1 MNEEDIFHQ
10 ALARSRP
17 EERAAYLDRA
27 CAGDPALRASVEALL
42 RANIGA
48 SGFMDRPAS
57 ALLATVDDP
66 ITERPGTVIG
76 PYKLMEQIGEGG
88 MGLVFLAEQ
97 QQPVRRKVALKVIK
111 PGMDTRQVVARFEAE
126 RQALALMDHP
136 NIAKVL
142 DGGETASGRPYF
154 VMELV
159 KAVPIT
165 EFCDQNQVPIR
176 ERLELFLH
184 ICQAVQHAHQ
194 KGIIHRDLKPSNV
207 LVSRH
212 DTTPVVKVIDFG
224 VAKALGQELTDKT
237 LFTGIAQMIGTPLY
251 MSPEQAGKSDLDVDT
266 RSDIYSL
273 GVLLYELLT
282 GTTPFDQGRLK
293 EVGYDE
299 LRRIIREEEP
309 PRPSTRISTLGQAA
323 ATVSTQRKSDPRRL
337 SQLFHGE
344 LDWIVMKALEKDRNR
359 RYESAS
365 AFAADVERYLQD
377 EPVLACPPSAA
388 YRLRKFAR
396 RNRGR
401 LMAATVLG
409 LALLVAAGGIGAAA
423 LDRAARQ
430 RAAED
435 RILETLEAAEPRLRQ
450 GLPWDPALASAHQ
463 RVEVQLES
471 GLVGPTM
478 RRRAEQLQRDVRML
492 LDLDEIRLRQN
503 ESQFAA
509 TYGIARTEE
518 RCAAAFSRY
527 GLDAAALE
535 PSEAA
540 ARVRDSAIREALVA
554 GLDVWTQVKSPQ
566 DKDRAR
572 LRAVIDAVDDNA
584 WRRAFREAALTEDEQ
599 KLKTLAA
606 QEEALA
612 QPPAVLTSLGSVL
625 YAARLWYEAEYILRQ
640 AQRRYPQDFW
650 INYNL
655 GQELIRL
662 PRIGGTDWREQTQ
675 ASEDAVSC
683 FRAAVGIRPTSVD
696 ALTLLGESLDLKG
709 DTDGAIAAFQQAIEL
724 DPQSENGGPRAL
736 LGAALMSKGRQD
748 EAVAV
753 LREGVRLNPLI
764 AQFLYVGGADHLRIK
779 AERLERKGDLDG
791 AIAAYRAAL
800 PLWENVPAGQPGE
813 NAWNRTSHAAYHGWL
828 AQLLAAAG
836 RNRDVLEHARAAETL
851 QMQGVADDPKR
862 LDGWRDLAISRT
874 WQANYLCLQGPVS
887 AAVEACE
894 RAVAAWEEV
903 VKASSAEGV
912 QGSARDDDWFRLAKS
927 YAALTSLLCR
937 QAEEAAR
944 DDGLPG
950 EARRAAA
957 QAAIA
962 RARQVH
968 QKGFQ
973 QLPKQPTAALKAFQ
987 VQYLQAWLMAVAAPP
1002 VGDPLRAVEAAEKL
1016 ARLNPRNHY
1025 YLYILGVAR
1034 YRARDWAGAIE
1045 ALNKGMALLDDGGR
1059 RLGHFAVFLA
1069 MAHWQRGEK
1078 EQARKAF
1085 GTAQAWTG
1093 LCYPSE
1099 LFEDAFPCFWAEAAT
1114 LLGLPNTRPVP
1125 AALRPEDHQNCFAL
1139 FALAL
1144 EAAPEAAWLYRDRGN
1159 AHAEAGE
1166 WDRAAAD
1173 FSQYVKLSPEEPL
1186 PRYWQALALLAAGDM
1201 AGYRRTCA
1209 ALVEHFAGTEKPD
1222 VCHWVVWTC
1231 SLAPDAADEWKPL
1244 LRLAETAARRDPGNA
1259 TYASTFGIALYR
1271 AGHTP
1276 EAIKQLEAAHAAWE
1290 QGGTKGQ
1297 MHSPVYT
1304 WLFLAMAHHQR
1315 GSADDSRRW
1324 LAKAMESPELRIKGP
1339 APWNRRLTLELFQ
1352 REAQSLGKMTVT
1364 KETPAL
1370 AEWDQNGR

>member
-1 MNEEDIFHQ
+1 MSEEDIFHQ

-17 EERAAYLDRA
+17 EERAAYLDGA
-27 CAGDPALRASVEALL
+27 CAGDPALRAAVEALL
-42 RANIGA
+42 RANVGA
-48 SGFMDRPAS
+48 SGFMVRPAPP
-57 ALLATVDDP
+57 LLATVDHP
-66 ITERPGTVIG
+66 VTERPGTVIG
-76 PYKLMEQIGEGG
+76 PYRLLEQIGEGG

-136 NIAKVL
+136 NIARVL

-159 KAVPIT
+159 RAVPVT
-165 EFCDQNQVPIR
+165 EFCDRNQVPIR
-176 ERLELFLH
+176 QRLELFVH
-184 ICQAVQHAHQ
+184 ICQAVQHAHH

-224 VAKALGQELTDKT
+224 VAKALGQNLTDKT
-237 LFTGIAQMIGTPLY
+237 LFTGLAQMIGTPLY

-309 PRPSTRISTLGQAA
+309 PKPSTRISTLGQAA
-323 ATVSTQRKSDPRRL
+323 TTVSTRRKSDPKRL
-337 SQLFHGE
+337 SQLMRGE

-359 RYESAS
+359 HYESAS
-365 AFAADVERYLQD
+365 ALAADVQRYLAD
-377 EPVLACPPSAA
+377 EPVLACPPSAW

-409 LALLVAAGGIGAAA
+409 LGLLVAAGGIGAAA
-423 LDRAARQ
+423 VDRSARQ

-450 GLPWDPALASAHQ
+450 GRPWDPALASAVQ
-463 RVEVQLES
+463 RVEVHLES
-471 GLVGPTM
+471 GLVGPTV
-478 RRRAEQLQRDVRML
+478 RGRAEQLQRDVRML
-492 LDLDEIRLRQN
+492 LDLDEIRLQLMDG
-503 ESQFAA
+503 QAA
-509 TYGIARTEE
+509 AMGGIARIAE
-518 RCAAAFSRY
+518 RSAAAFSRY
-527 GLDAAALE
+527 GLDAVALE

-554 GLDVWTQVKSPQ
+554 GLDAWMHVKPRQ
-566 DKDRAR
+566 DQDRAR
-572 LRAVIDAVDDNA
+572 LRAVADAADDNA
-584 WRRAFREAALTEDEQ
+584 WRRAFREAALTGDEQ
-599 KLKTLAA
+599 KLKKLAA

-650 INYNL
+650 INFNL
-655 GQELIRL
+655 GQDLIRF
-662 PRIGGTDWREQTQ
+662 PRIGGTDWREQKQ
-675 ASEDAVSC
+675 ATEEAVSC
-683 FRAAVGIRPTSVD
+683 FRAAVGIRPTSAE
-696 ALTLLGESLDLKG
+696 ALMHLGESLDLKG
-709 DTDGAIAAFQQAIEL
+709 DTDGVFAACQQAIEL
-724 DPQSENGGPRAL
+724 DPQSKNGDPRYL

-748 EAVAV
+748 EALAV

-764 AQFLYVGGADHLRIK
+764 AHHVAGAEHLRTK
-779 AERLERKGDLDG
+779 ARRLEEQGDREG

-800 PLWENVPAGQPGE
+800 LFMEKAPAGTPDT
-813 NAWNRTSHAAYHGWL
+813 NTWNRQMQAIYHELL

-836 RNRDVLEHARAAETL
+836 RNRDVLEHARAAESL
-851 QMQGVADDPKR
+851 LMQGVADDPKR
-862 LDGWRDLAISRT
+862 LNGWPALASSRT

-912 QGSARDDDWFRLAKS
+912 SDPARQDNWFKLAQS
-927 YAALTSLLCR
+927 YGALTSLLCR

-944 DDGLPG
+944 EDGRPG

-968 QKGFQ
+968 QKGLQ
-973 QLPKQPTAALKAFQ
+973 QLPKQPTAVLNAWQ
-987 VQYLQAWLMAVAAPP
+987 VQYLHAWLMAMAAPP

-1016 ARLNPRNHY
+1016 ARLYPSNRFAWHT
-1025 YLYILGVAR
+1025 LGVAR
-1034 YRARDWAGAIE
+1034 HRARDWAGAIE
-1045 ALNKGMALLDDGGR
+1045 ALNKGMALDYGAH
-1059 RLGHFAVFLA
+1059 RLGNFAVFLA

-1085 GTAQAWTG
+1085 DTAQAWTG
-1093 LCYPSE
+1093 LCSRWQV
-1099 LFEDAFPCFWAEAAT
+1099 FEEAFPCYWAEAAT
-1114 LLGLPNTRPVP
+1114 LLGLPNTRPAP
-1125 AALRPEDHQNCFAL
+1125 SALHPWDHQNLLAL

-1144 EAAPEAAWLYRDRGN
+1144 EAAPEAAWVYRERGN

-1173 FSQYVKLSPEEPL
+1173 FSQYAKRNPEEPL
-1186 PRYWQALALLAAGDM
+1186 PRYWQALTLLAAGDM

-1209 ALVEHFAGTEKPD
+1209 ALVEHFARTEKPD
-1222 VCHWVVWTC
+1222 VWYWAVWTC
-1231 SLAPDAADEWKPL
+1231 SLAPDAVNDWKPL
-1244 LRLAETAARRDPGNA
+1244 LRLAENTARRDPGNA
-1259 TYASTFGIALYR
+1259 TYANAFGIALYR
-1271 AGHTP
+1271 AGHVA

-1290 QGGTKGQ
+1290 QAGTKAQG
-1297 MHSPVYT
+1297 HSPVYT
-1304 WLFLAMAHHQR
+1304 YLFLAMAHHQR
-1315 GSADDSRRW
+1315 GSAEESRRW
-1324 LAKAMESPELRIKGP
+1324 LAKAMESPELRIKAP
-1339 APWNRRLTLELFQ
+1339 APWNRRLTLELFL
-1352 REAQSLGKMTVT
+1352 REAQSLGKMTVQ
-1364 KETPAL
+1364 KEPPAP
-1370 AEWDQNGR
+1370 AE